1 MHHLAYHLVYAC
13 PHARAHAYTHVQYR
27 RPRFVHACKYTRPW
41 ASRRRPLH
49 KRTHKRTHAH
59 AQEGEALKTQLADVV
74 KAKAEIA
81 EAHAVMQAEFAI
93 FKQQANMPKQVSFAV
108 QLKCRP
114 IFP

>member
-1 MHHLAYHLVYAC
+1 
-13 PHARAHAYTHVQYR
+13 
-27 RPRFVHACKYTRPW
+27 
-41 ASRRRPLH
+41 
-49 KRTHKRTHAH
+49 
-59 AQEGEALKTQLADVV
+59 LADVV